1 MALCWIWY
9 NQDMWIAHFSSF
21 ALQINVLFT
30 ITLKFMILLWV
41 VRSKGQVLIV
51 LSSCSMILLESQTGN
66 IADSLLFY
74 FSCLHLL
81 CQLLTLYIFLQFLL

>member
-30 ITLKFMILLWV
+30 ITLKFMTLLWV

-74 FSCLHLL
+74 FSCLH
-81 CQLLTLYIFLQFLL
+81 